1 MSISPIVWIL
11 QEEACNMSRKNLDQ
25 KGRIRG
31 KIVSFRVSPEEWEM
45 LNRKVAL
52 SRHTKQDYIISS
64 ILEKE
69 IAVYGNPY
77 VFRNLKEE
85 LIKFTSL
92 YGTQI
97 SEEDEEMM
105 VWTLKMIIAMK
116 SKDMSFVS
124 P

>member
-1 MSISPIVWIL
+1 
-11 QEEACNMSRKNLDQ
+11 
-25 KGRIRG
+25 
-31 KIVSFRVSPEEWEM
+31 M

-52 SRHTKQDYIISS
+52 SGHTKQDYIISS

>member
-1 MSISPIVWIL
+1 MS
-11 QEEACNMSRKNLDQ
+11 MKNLDQ
-25 KGRIRG
+25 KGRVRG

-52 SRHTKQDYIISS
+52 SGHTKQDYIISS

>member
-1 MSISPIVWIL
+1 
-11 QEEACNMSRKNLDQ
+11 MSRKNSDQ

-31 KIVSFRVSPEEWEM
+31 KIISFRVSPEEWEM

-52 SRHTKQDYIISS
+52 SGHTKQDYIISS
-64 ILEKE
+64 ILEKK

-116 SKDMSFVS
+116 SKDMSFVT

>member
-1 MSISPIVWIL
+1 
-11 QEEACNMSRKNLDQ
+11 MSRKNLDQ

>member
-1 MSISPIVWIL
+1 MSK
-11 QEEACNMSRKNLDQ
+11 KNLDQ
-25 KGRIRG
+25 KGRLRG

-45 LNRKVAL
+45 LDRKVAL
-52 SRHTKQDYIISS
+52 SGHTKQDYIISC

-85 LIKFTSL
+85 LMKFTSL

>member
-1 MSISPIVWIL
+1 MSK
-11 QEEACNMSRKNLDQ
+11 KNLDQ

-52 SRHTKQDYIISS
+52 SGHTKQDYIISS

>member
-1 MSISPIVWIL
+1 
-11 QEEACNMSRKNLDQ
+11 MSRKNLDQ
-25 KGRIRG
+25 KGRVRG

-52 SRHTKQDYIISS
+52 SGHTKQDYIISS

-85 LIKFTSL
+85 LTKFTSL

-97 SEEDEEMM
+97 SEDDEEMM

>member
-1 MSISPIVWIL
+1 
-11 QEEACNMSRKNLDQ
+11 MSRKNSDQ
-25 KGRIRG
+25 KAGFAERS
-31 KIVSFRVSPEEWEM
+31 VSFRVSPEEWEM

-52 SRHTKQDYIISS
+52 SGHTKQDYIISS
-64 ILEKE
+64 ILEKK

-116 SKDMSFVS
+116 SKDMSFVT

>member
-1 MSISPIVWIL
+1 
-11 QEEACNMSRKNLDQ
+11 MSRKNLDQ
-25 KGRIRG
+25 KGRVRG

-52 SRHTKQDYIISS
+52 SGHTKQDYIISS

-105 VWTLKMIIAMK
+105 V
-116 SKDMSFVS
+116 
-124 P
+124 

>member
-1 MSISPIVWIL
+1 
-11 QEEACNMSRKNLDQ
+11 MSRKNLDQ
-25 KGRIRG
+25 KGRVRG

-52 SRHTKQDYIISS
+52 SGHTKQDYIISS

-85 LIKFTSL
+85 LIKFTSM

-97 SEEDEEMM
+97 SEDDEEMM

>member
-1 MSISPIVWIL
+1 
-11 QEEACNMSRKNLDQ
+11 MSRKNLDQ
-25 KGRIRG
+25 KGRVRG

-52 SRHTKQDYIISS
+52 SGHTKQDYIISS

>member
-1 MSISPIVWIL
+1 
-11 QEEACNMSRKNLDQ
+11 MSRKNLDQ
-25 KGRIRG
+25 KDRVRG
-31 KIVSFRVSPEEWEM
+31 KIVSLRVSPEEWEM

-52 SRHTKQDYIISS
+52 SGHTKQDYIISS

>member
-1 MSISPIVWIL
+1 MSK
-11 QEEACNMSRKNLDQ
+11 KNLDQ
-25 KGRIRG
+25 KGRLCE

-45 LNRKVAL
+45 LDRKVAL
-52 SRHTKQDYIISS
+52 SRHTKQDYIISC

-85 LIKFTSL
+85 LMKFTSL

-116 SKDMSFVS
+116 SKDMSFVT

>member
-1 MSISPIVWIL
+1 
-11 QEEACNMSRKNLDQ
+11 MSRKNLDQ
-25 KGRIRG
+25 KDRVRG

-52 SRHTKQDYIISS
+52 SGHTKQDYIISS

-85 LIKFTSL
+85 LIKFTLL

>member
-1 MSISPIVWIL
+1 
-11 QEEACNMSRKNLDQ
+11 MSRKNLDQ
-25 KGRIRG
+25 KGRVRG

-52 SRHTKQDYIISS
+52 SGHTKQDYIISS

-97 SEEDEEMM
+97 SEDDEEMM

>member
-1 MSISPIVWIL
+1 
-11 QEEACNMSRKNLDQ
+11 MSRKNLDQ
-25 KGRIRG
+25 KGRVRG

-52 SRHTKQDYIISS
+52 SGHTKQDYIISS

-116 SKDMSFVS
+116 SKDMYFVS

>member
-1 MSISPIVWIL
+1 
-11 QEEACNMSRKNLDQ
+11 MSRKNLDQ
-25 KGRIRG
+25 KGRVRG

-52 SRHTKQDYIISS
+52 SGHTKQDYIISS

-97 SEEDEEMM
+97 SEEDEKMM

>member
-1 MSISPIVWIL
+1 
-11 QEEACNMSRKNLDQ
+11 MSRKNLDQ
-25 KGRIRG
+25 KNRVRG

-52 SRHTKQDYIISS
+52 SGHTKQDYIISS

-77 VFRNLKEE
+77 MFRNLKEE

>member
-1 MSISPIVWIL
+1 MSK
-11 QEEACNMSRKNLDQ
+11 KNVDQ
-25 KGRIRG
+25 KGRFRN
-31 KIVSFRVSPEEWEM
+31 KIISFRVSEEEAK
-45 LNRKVAL
+45 LLKRRVLL
-52 SRHTKQDYIISS
+52 SGLTKQDYIISS

>member
-1 MSISPIVWIL
+1 
-11 QEEACNMSRKNLDQ
+11 MSRKNLDQ
-25 KGRIRG
+25 KDRVRG

-52 SRHTKQDYIISS
+52 SGHTKQDYIISS

>member
-1 MSISPIVWIL
+1 M
-11 QEEACNMSRKNLDQ
+11 NRKNLDQ
-25 KGRIRG
+25 KGRVRG

-52 SRHTKQDYIISS
+52 SGHTKQDYIISS

>member
-1 MSISPIVWIL
+1 
-11 QEEACNMSRKNLDQ
+11 MSRKNLDQ
-25 KGRIRG
+25 KGRVRG

-52 SRHTKQDYIISS
+52 SGHTKQDYIISS
-64 ILEKE
+64 ILEKK

>member
-1 MSISPIVWIL
+1 
-11 QEEACNMSRKNLDQ
+11 MSRKNLDQ
-25 KGRIRG
+25 KGRVRG

-45 LNRKVAL
+45 LNRKVDL
-52 SRHTKQDYIISS
+52 SGHTKQDYIISS

>member
-1 MSISPIVWIL
+1 
-11 QEEACNMSRKNLDQ
+11 MSRKNLDQ
-25 KGRIRG
+25 KNRVRG
-31 KIVSFRVSPEEWEM
+31 KIVSLRVSPEEWEM

-52 SRHTKQDYIISS
+52 SGHTKQDYIISS

>member
-1 MSISPIVWIL
+1 
-11 QEEACNMSRKNLDQ
+11 MSRKNLDQ
-25 KGRIRG
+25 KGRVRG

-52 SRHTKQDYIISS
+52 SGHTKQDYIISS

-85 LIKFTSL
+85 LKKFTSL

-97 SEEDEEMM
+97 SEDDEEMM

-116 SKDMSFVS
+116 SKDMTFVS

>member
-1 MSISPIVWIL
+1 
-11 QEEACNMSRKNLDQ
+11 MSRKNLDQ
-25 KGRIRG
+25 KGRVRG

-52 SRHTKQDYIISS
+52 SGHTKQDYIISS

-77 VFRNLKEE
+77 VFRNLKKE

>member
-1 MSISPIVWIL
+1 
-11 QEEACNMSRKNLDQ
+11 MSRKNLDQ
-25 KGRIRG
+25 KNRVRG

-52 SRHTKQDYIISS
+52 SGHTKQDYIISS

>member
-1 MSISPIVWIL
+1 M
-11 QEEACNMSRKNLDQ
+11 LD
-25 KGRIRG
+25 
-31 KIVSFRVSPEEWEM
+31 
-45 LNRKVAL
+45 RKVAL
-52 SRHTKQDYIISS
+52 SRHTKQDYIISC

-85 LIKFTSL
+85 LMKFTSL

-116 SKDMSFVS
+116 SKDMSFVT

>member
-1 MSISPIVWIL
+1 
-11 QEEACNMSRKNLDQ
+11 MSRKNLDQ

-52 SRHTKQDYIISS
+52 SGHTKQDYIISS
-64 ILEKE
+64 ILEKK

-116 SKDMSFVS
+116 SKDMSFVT